1 MTSGLN
7 AADIDYDI
15 LIFIDQENTRGSIIA
30 ADIDL
35 EKSQRLFF
43 GSVENFTD
51 S

>member
-15 LIFIDQENTRGSIIA
+15 LMFADQGNTRDSIIT

-35 EKSQRLFF
+35 EK
-43 GSVENFTD
+43 
-51 S
+51 